1 MNIKFSKNLLMYALR
16 TQLLIV
22 YYFFLTPAYMIFV
35 LFVIFGMHCPIE
47 DSYLHIFSRFVI
59 YFSLWSTLFLSILY
73 NFFSYGKKVQSFI
86 GDSFL
91 QRFFPGP
98 LKGFLALAFFIFTES
113 LLDFANA
120 QSLLSRIEDY
130 NLCAKQLSE
139 AIQEAELMEWGE
151 DFIKRVQ
158 EIEKEILEKLPSE
171 FATKGV
177 LTDYSE
183 RFVKL
188 FR

>member
-1 MNIKFSKNLLMYALR
+1 
-16 TQLLIV
+16 
-22 YYFFLTPAYMIFV
+22 
-35 LFVIFGMHCPIE
+35 
-47 DSYLHIFSRFVI
+47 
-59 YFSLWSTLFLSILY
+59 
-73 NFFSYGKKVQSFI
+73 
-86 GDSFL
+86 L

-130 NLCAKQLSE
+130 NLCVKQVSE
-139 AIQEAELMEWGE
+139 AIQEAGLMEWGE

-158 EIEKEILEKLPSE
+158 EIEKDILEKLPSE
-171 FATKGV
+171 FPTKGV